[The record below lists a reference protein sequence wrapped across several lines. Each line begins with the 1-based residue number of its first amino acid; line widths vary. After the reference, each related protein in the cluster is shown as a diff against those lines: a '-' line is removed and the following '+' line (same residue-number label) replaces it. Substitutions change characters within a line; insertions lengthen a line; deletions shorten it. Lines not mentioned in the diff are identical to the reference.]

1 MATAEAGDEEM
12 AARIKAHR
20 ARRGADWRT
29 VEAPRDLAAALAACG
44 KMPVLID
51 CLTLWL
57 SNLMLAEAD
66 IDTEVERLEQALA
79 ATAAPVALVAN
90 EVGSGIVPDHPLGRR
105 FRDLQ
110 GSLNQRMAAG
120 ADRVV
125 LMVAGLPLTR
135 EGRRE
140 GNAMTETI
148 DNAEAERHRAK
159 MAKRKAVQD
168 AEVAGKTIE
177 KGLLIVH
184 TGTGKGKSTAAFGL
198 ALRMLGRG
206 HRIGVVQFIKGAWHS
221 AERDALARFGDQ
233 VVWHTMGEGFT
244 WETQDRA
251 RDVAAAE
258 RAWAKARELMADPS
272 FSLVILDELNIAL
285 RYDYLD
291 LGAVVAALAARREG
305 LHAVVTGRNAKPE
318 LVAAADLVTEM
329 TLVKHHF
336 AAGVKAQPGIEF

>member
-1 MATAEAGDEEM
+1 MNQATDQ
-12 AARIKAHR
+12 
-20 ARRGADWRT
+20 T
-29 VEAPRDLAAALAACG
+29 
-44 KMPVLID
+44 
-51 CLTLWL
+51 
-57 SNLMLAEAD
+57 
-66 IDTEVERLEQALA
+66 
-79 ATAAPVALVAN
+79 
-90 EVGSGIVPDHPLGRR
+90 
-105 FRDLQ
+105 
-110 GSLNQRMAAG
+110 
-120 ADRVV
+120 
-125 LMVAGLPLTR
+125 
-135 EGRRE
+135 
-140 GNAMTETI
+140 
-148 DNAEAERHRAK
+148 EAERHRAK

-206 HRIGVVQFIKGAWHS
+206 QRVGVVQFIKGAWHS

-233 VVWHTMGEGFT
+233 LVWHTMGEGFT

-258 RAWAKARELMADPS
+258 RAWGKARDLMADPN
-272 FSLVILDELNIAL
+272 LAMLILDELNIAL

-291 LGAVVAALAARREG
+291 LAAVIAALKTRPAG
-305 LHAVVTGRNAKPE
+305 LHVVVTGRNAKPE

-336 AAGVKAQPGIEF
+336 AAGVKAQAGIEF